1 LAQINTNGRF
11 NMYGDFLVTEGTYNF
26 MYGGVIQKDFKV
38 VQGGSLVWE
47 GDPLQ
52 AEINIEAILGNI
64 NSNPSILLD
73 NPINQSIP
81 VEVKI
86 HLTEKLELPTLDFD
100 LLFPNVNSTLKSELE
115 YRLSDKD
122 AKQFQALSLM
132 ATGAFRSELTFD
144 SQDALGLVSGRVT
157 NLLNDIISSKNGKLD
172 LGLNFELG
180 ENNPDYVTDSRVG
193 VTLSTKL
200 SDRVLING
208 KVGVPIGGV
217 NETVIA
223 GDFEIEV
230 LLNEDRTLSLKF
242 FNRENSIQNFGEQ
255 IGYTQGLG
263 LSYNVE
269 FNNLNELFKRL
280 FEKKNTTLLTPVNKA
295 SNNDKSSLSKYN
307 RFKNNRP

>member
-1 LAQINTNGRF
+1 
-11 NMYGDFLVTEGTYNF
+11 
-26 MYGGVIQKDFKV
+26 